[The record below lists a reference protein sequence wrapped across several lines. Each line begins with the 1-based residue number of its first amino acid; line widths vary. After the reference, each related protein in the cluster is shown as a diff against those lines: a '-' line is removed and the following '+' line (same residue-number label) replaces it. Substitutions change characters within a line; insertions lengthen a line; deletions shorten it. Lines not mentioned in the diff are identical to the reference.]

1 MKTALAFAVPATPVR
16 VNAADLRVTVT
27 HGPPGPATLCLA
39 VFDSADAFANHQAVW
54 SQKVEMVEGTA
65 VEVDADRSISLE
77 PK

>member
-1 MKTALAFAVPATPVR
+1 MKAALAFAVLATPMR

-39 VFDSADAFANHQAVW
+39 VFDSAGAFSNHQAVW

-65 VEVDADRSISLE
+65 EKVDADRSISLE